1 MCLNWI
7 LFHYLDHAKIL
18 LWALFL
24 NTYKYILVTV
34 LSIFFLYNKIF
45 QQSELQVTFP
55 FQPEEN
61 TAIWATISGNAILN
75 HSFVCMN
82 IQNWNQ
88 DHNQAICSH
97 IMYLLYC

>member
-1 MCLNWI
+1 M
-7 LFHYLDHAKIL
+7 
-18 LWALFL
+18 ALFFCN
-24 NTYKYILVTV
+24 NTLHIPVIV

-82 IQNWNQ
+82 IQNQNQ
-88 DHNQAICSH
+88 DQNQVIGSH
-97 IMYLLYC
+97 IMYRHALPKHTYRRIITNGKWV